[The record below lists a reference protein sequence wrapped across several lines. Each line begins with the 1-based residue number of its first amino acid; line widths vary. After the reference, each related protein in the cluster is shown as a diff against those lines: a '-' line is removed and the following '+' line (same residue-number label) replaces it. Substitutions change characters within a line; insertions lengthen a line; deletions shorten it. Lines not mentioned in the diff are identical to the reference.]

1 MDADVAVIPF
11 ILTTSTFSDED
22 LPCAVNAGA
31 DGSIQ
36 KDALQR
42 WDCDGSAAV
51 QRGRQE
57 TRSK

>member
-11 ILTTSTFSDED
+11 IPTMSTFSDEE

-42 WDCDGSAAV
+42 WDREGSAAM

>member
-11 ILTTSTFSDED
+11 VPTTSTFSDED

-36 KDALQR
+36 KDALQSGDR
-42 WDCDGSAAV
+42 DGSAAV
-51 QRGRQE
+51 PRGRQE